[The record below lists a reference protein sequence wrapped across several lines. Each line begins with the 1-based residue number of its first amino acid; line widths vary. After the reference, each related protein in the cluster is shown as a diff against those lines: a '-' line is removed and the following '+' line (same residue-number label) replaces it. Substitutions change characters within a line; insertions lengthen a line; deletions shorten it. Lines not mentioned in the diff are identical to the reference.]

1 METFTDSGFYE
12 LTQPDKMHA
21 RIMIHNYHKIML
33 KYKDVHLLSIVQ
45 QWTSIEW
52 SF

>member
-1 METFTDSGFYE
+1 METFTNSDFCE
-12 LTQPDKMHA
+12 LTQPDK
-21 RIMIHNYHKIML
+21 MIHNYHKIML

-45 QWTSIEW
+45 QWTSIEL